1 MQAYERSL
9 PCGPRGAHNHRA
21 PLNHEI
27 RYFKV
32 RYHARVFCVTNRS
45 VVGLT
50 AFLVGMIT
58 LYHLPWSSRDV
69 FDTLAEMATTC
80 ARTECIWPR
89 ALIWPESQEQVL
101 HDQREASARAKRANR
116 SARRMELLE
125 NRLGYAGD
133 DAQAPEPAAGLNEGV
148 PSLENVAAVQLDKGM
163 AENLD

>member
-1 MQAYERSL
+1 MDISTIDEDKPHLVYEGRIMIEERDTFGSPIWVDRTDL
-9 PCGPRGAHNHRA
+9 NCYAQGARGTPRGS
-21 PLNHEI
+21 L
-27 RYFKV
+27 
-32 RYHARVFCVTNRS
+32 TGRS
-45 VVGLT
+45 YNIL
-50 AFLVGMIT
+50 
-58 LYHLPWSSRDV
+58 
-69 FDTLAEMATTC
+69 
-80 ARTECIWPR
+80 RTELTCKHMR
-89 ALIWPESQEQVL
+89 ESQEQVL

>member
-1 MQAYERSL
+1 M
-9 PCGPRGAHNHRA
+9 
-21 PLNHEI
+21 
-27 RYFKV
+27 V
-32 RYHARVFCVTNRS
+32 R
-45 VVGLT
+45 LT

-69 FDTLAEMATTC
+69 FDSMVEMAATC

-89 ALIWPESQEQVL
+89 ALRWPESQEQVL
-101 HDQREASARAKRANR
+101 HDQREACARAKRANH

-148 PSLENVAAVQLDKGM
+148 PSLENVAAVQLDKGI
-163 AENLD
+163 AENFD